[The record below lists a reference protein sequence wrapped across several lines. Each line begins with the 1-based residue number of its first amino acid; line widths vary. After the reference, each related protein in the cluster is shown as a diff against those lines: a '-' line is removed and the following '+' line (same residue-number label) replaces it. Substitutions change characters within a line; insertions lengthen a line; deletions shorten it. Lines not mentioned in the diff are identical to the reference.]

1 MIDFNGVGP
10 QGSGG
15 AGVIPPESMV
25 IVRLHIQ
32 MPKQGSTGSAI
43 ELTRARNSTMEFL
56 STELEVVEGTYKG
69 AKIYH
74 RFNVGGAS
82 TGGQKKAVDIS
93 MKQLCAILEVAR
105 DVSPDDASPEATE
118 KRRVNGWGDFE
129 GLAFP
134 IKVGCEASNSVKKN
148 DPAHYYVSSTLVKVV
163 TKADGEFAS
172 LRQPPYELI
181 SALPVPEFPVSGGAP
196 APAQQ
201 AWGAPQAQAAPAPQ
215 AQAWGAPAPQTQT
228 PPPAAAPT
236 AAPMPAGNAA
246 PAWAAPASA
255 QPAQPAGGMGEVP
268 F

>member
-10 QGSGG
+10 QGSGV
-15 AGVIPPESMV
+15 GVIPPESMV
-25 IVRLHIQ
+25 WVKLHIQ
-32 MPKQGSTGSAI
+32 TPQQGRTGSAF
-43 ELTRARNSTMEFL
+43 ELTRAKNGMTEFL
-56 STELEVVEGTYKG
+56 STELEVTQGQFKG
-69 AKIYH
+69 AKIFH
-74 RFNVGGAS
+74 RFNVGGA
-82 TGGQKKAVDIS
+82 TTPGQKKSVDIA

-105 DVSPDDASPEATE
+105 NIAPDDASPQATE
-118 KRRVNGWGDFE
+118 ARRVNGWSDFE
-129 GLAFP
+129 GMQFP

-148 DPAHYYVSSTLVKVV
+148 DPTRYYVSSTLVKVI
-163 TKADGEFAS
+163 TRGDGEFAS
-172 LRQPPYELI
+172 LSQAPFELI

-201 AWGAPQAQAAPAPQ
+201 AWGAPAAQAAPAPQ
-215 AQAWGAPAPQTQT
+215 AQSWGAPAPQTQT

-246 PAWAAPASA
+246 PAWAAPAPA